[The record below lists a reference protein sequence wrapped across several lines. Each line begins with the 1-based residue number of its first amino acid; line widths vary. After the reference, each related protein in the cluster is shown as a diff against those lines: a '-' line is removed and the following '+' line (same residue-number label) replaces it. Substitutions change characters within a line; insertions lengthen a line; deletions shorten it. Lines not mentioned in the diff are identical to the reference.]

1 MGQLQAKP
9 ARLRAVSLLLRF
21 SSRGNACQCKSCHF
35 RFSAISLGGVR
46 KKRECSKST
55 DLLKF

>member
-9 ARLRAVSLLLRF
+9 ARFRAVSLLLRF
-21 SSRGNACQCKSCHF
+21 SEGNAYQCKSCHF

-46 KKRECSKST
+46 KKRECS
-55 DLLKF
+55 

>member
-9 ARLRAVSLLLRF
+9 ARLTAVSLLLRF
-21 SSRGNACQCKSCHF
+21 SEGNACQCKSCHF
-35 RFSAISLGGVR
+35 RFSAISLGRVR